1 MKNIHKTAIVEEG
14 AQVAEDVEIGPFSII
29 GPNVKIDSGTKIGP
43 YVQIKNRVEIGKNNQ
58 IFHGTCIGENGQDL
72 TFNNP
77 DAKIVIGNDNVIREM
92 VTIHQPA
99 KSGNI
104 TTVGDKNYIMC
115 NVHMGHDVVL
125 GNNNII
131 ATNTA
136 LGGYVQLENNVFL
149 SGLIGVHQFVH
160 IGSYAIVGAGTPTLM
175 DVPPYCMMA
184 GSPGVITGLNMI
196 GMKRA
201 KFSKEKI
208 RVIKDIYKITFM
220 RKTPPAKAHDELEK
234 NFLPQYSVDTEEHSV
249 IKHYISFLRSC
260 KRGIAPRHFSI

>member
-1 MKNIHKTAIVEEG
+1 MANVHKTALVDER
-14 AQVAEDVEIGPFSII
+14 AQLADDVEVGPFSII
-29 GPNVKIDSGTKIGP
+29 GPDVKIESGTKVGP

-58 IFHGTCIGENGQDL
+58 ILHASCIGENGQDL

-77 DAKIVIGNDNVIREM
+77 EAKIIIGNDNVIREM

-99 KSGNI
+99 KPGN
-104 TTVGDKNYIMC
+104 TTKMGDKNYIMC

-149 SGLIGVHQFVH
+149 SGLIGVHQFVR
-160 IGSYAIVGAGTPTLM
+160 IGCYSIISAGTPTLM
-175 DVPPYCMMA
+175 DVPPYSTLA
-184 GSPGVITGLNMI
+184 GSPGVVTGLNMI

-201 KFSKEKI
+201 KFSSAKI
-208 RVIKDIYKITFM
+208 KVIKEIYKITFM
-220 RKTPPAKAHDELEK
+220 RKTPPAKAHEELESALL
-234 NFLPQYSVDTEEHSV
+234 NQYQPDTEEYAV
-249 IKHYISFLRSC
+249 IRHYIDFLRAC
-260 KRGIAPRHFSI
+260 KRGVAPRHF